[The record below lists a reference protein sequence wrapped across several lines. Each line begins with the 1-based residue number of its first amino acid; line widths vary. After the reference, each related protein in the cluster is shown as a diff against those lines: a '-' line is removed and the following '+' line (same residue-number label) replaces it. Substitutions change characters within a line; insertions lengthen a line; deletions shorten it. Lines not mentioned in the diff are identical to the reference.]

1 MKRVLLAVLA
11 FVGLVPL
18 SSLAVLVIFSRGI
31 IGTVADAPVRNV
43 ALVLGTGRM
52 ASKSLVSPVFQ
63 ARMDAAAALYKAG
76 KAQKLLI
83 SGYREGK
90 GRATGNYDE
99 PADMLAALT
108 ALGVPKANILV
119 DDQAWRTY
127 DSVRNVACVSHL
139 KRLLI
144 VSQRLHL
151 ARALFLAWSFGLQGI
166 GVAAHDPPPSYEHQE
181 WLLEGAARL
190 KALMDLVRGGL
201 WPCHVVKAP
210 IWSGRNEPQRSIFR

>member
-11 FVGLVPL
+11 LVALVPL
-18 SSLAVLVIFSRGI
+18 SSLAVLVIFSRGV

-52 ASKSLVSPVFQ
+52 ATKSLVSPVFQ

-76 KAQKLLI
+76 KADKLLI
-83 SGYREGK
+83 SGYRYGK
-90 GRATGNYDE
+90 GRATGDYDE
-99 PADMLAALT
+99 PADMLDALI
-108 ALGVPKANILV
+108 ALGVPRGDILV

-127 DSVRNVACVSHL
+127 DSVRNAACVSHL

-151 ARALFLAWSFGLQGI
+151 ARALFLAWSFGLTAT
-166 GVAAHDPPPSYEHQE
+166 GVAADDPPPGYEHDE
-181 WLLEGAARL
+181 GLLEGAARL
-190 KALMDLVRGGL
+190 KALADVVRGGF
-201 WPCHVVKAP
+201 WPCGAV
-210 IWSGRNEPQRSIFR
+210 R